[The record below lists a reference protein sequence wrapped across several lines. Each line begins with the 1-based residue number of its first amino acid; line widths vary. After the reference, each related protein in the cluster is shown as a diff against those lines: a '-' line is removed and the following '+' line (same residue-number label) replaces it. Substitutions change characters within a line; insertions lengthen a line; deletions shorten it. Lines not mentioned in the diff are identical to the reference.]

1 VGFVILKIS
10 MFAGAWGF
18 SILLR
23 RSEMRERFTRLFYIA
38 VALGLIYLA
47 ACAAPSPAKIKPP
60 PPSPV
65 EIQVQPEKPEPSPEE
80 LPQFPLTIVD
90 DLGRTVQIEKLP
102 QRIVSLAPSN
112 TEMIYALGLEDKLV
126 GTTDY
131 CDYPEA
137 AKSKPRVASYTTPDL
152 EKVVSVQPD
161 LILAEAIHEKTALP
175 AMEKLG
181 LTVIVMSATSVDTV
195 LNDIKLI
202 GQINGKSRAAATL
215 VDSLNGRI
223 QEVVLKT
230 VTLTPEQ
237 RLRVLY
243 VVWHDPIW
251 TMGRNTFIS
260 DLIWKAGGVNIFA
273 DDFEKSRVVSLES
286 IIQKNPQVILVSG
299 MGTSGDMIYKNIVKE
314 TRLLGVDAM
323 RNNRIHKISDANLT
337 ERPGPRIVDG
347 LEEVAKLLHPEIFG
361 TVK

>member
-1 VGFVILKIS
+1 MKKRIIS
-10 MFAGAWGF
+10 
-18 SILLR
+18 LLQ
-23 RSEMRERFTRLFYIA
+23 LA
-38 VALGLIYLA
+38 VALGMIHLT
-47 ACAAPSPAKIKPP
+47 ACAAPSPPAEIKPSP
-60 PPSPV
+60 PAPV
-65 EIQVQPEKPEPSPEE
+65 EVQVPPEKPEPLPEV

-90 DLGRTVQIEKLP
+90 DLGRTVQIARLP

-112 TEMIYALGLEDKLV
+112 TEIIYALGLEDRLV

-181 LTVIVMSATSVDTV
+181 LTAIVMSATSLDTV
-195 LNDIKLI
+195 LNDIKLV
-202 GQINGKSRAAATL
+202 GQVNGKSKAAATL
-215 VDSLNGRI
+215 VDSLNARI
-223 QEVVLKT
+223 QAVVSKT
-230 VTLTPEQ
+230 ATLTPEQ
-237 RLRVLY
+237 RLKVLY

-251 TMGRNTFIS
+251 TMGRETFIN
-260 DLIWKAGGVNIFA
+260 DLISKAGGVNIFA

-286 IIQKNPQVILVSG
+286 IIQKNPQVIIVSG
-299 MGTSGDMIYKNIVKE
+299 MGTTGDLIYNNIKKE
-314 TRLLGVDAM
+314 TRLAGVDAM
-323 RNNRIHKISDANLT
+323 HNNRIYKISDANLI

-347 LEEVAKLLHPEIFG
+347 LEEVAKLFHPEIFG
-361 TVK
+361 AAK

>member
-1 VGFVILKIS
+1 MK
-10 MFAGAWGF
+10 
-18 SILLR
+18 
-23 RSEMRERFTRLFYIA
+23 ERFTRLLYVA
-38 VALGLIYLA
+38 VALGLFYLA
-47 ACAAPSPAKIKPP
+47 ACAAPSPAGIKPP

-65 EIQVQPEKPEPSPEE
+65 EVQVQPSKPEPPPEE
-80 LPQFPLTIVD
+80 LPQFPLTVVD
-90 DLGRTVQIEKLP
+90 DLGRTVKIEKLP

-131 CDYPEA
+131 DDYPEA

-161 LILAEAIHEKTALP
+161 LILDESIHEKTALP

-181 LTVIVMSATSVDTV
+181 LTVIVMSATTVDTV
-195 LNDIKLI
+195 LNDIKLV
-202 GQINGKSRAAATL
+202 GQVNGKSNEAATL

-223 QEVVLKT
+223 QAVVSKT
-230 VTLTPEQ
+230 DTLTPEQ
-237 RLRVLY
+237 RVRVLY
-243 VVWHDPIW
+243 VIWHDPIW

-286 IIQKNPQVILVSG
+286 IIDKNPQVIIVSR
-299 MGTSGDMIYKNIVKE
+299 MSTTGDLIYNNIMKE
-314 TRLLGVDAM
+314 TRLAGVDAM
-323 RNNRIHKISDANLT
+323 RNNRIYEISDANLV